1 MKEQKYMNSK
11 IEELYKKYK
20 DKKSGSLSSD
30 DQKYIKDTLDS
41 IKTVENKD
49 EAKLFLEL
57 LRLLRMASVESIDQL
72 GRKAMDTLVNA
83 FIGGSGGIYANNP
96 DGMNTRF
103 IFELV
108 QNVDDCKYK
117 RIDDCKL
124 TFQFDLKHDILK
136 LEYNELGFKPK
147 NVIAITGLGDS
158 TKNHRKV
165 TDVDKEKELD
175 QSDLFEIGEK
185 GIGFK
190 SVFGL
195 AKSVN
200 IKSGYFNFT
209 INRKNVFLLEVGDYS
224 NFDYSDNTVLELKLD
239 KGMSEELYYFL
250 RNKYKSVKS
259 IINENPILFL
269 NKLTEIQY
277 YASEDDY
284 FGFRVTRDKETEE
297 FSDSKIQIEYFGN
310 DSKDII
316 ISATKFTH
324 EIEYSINECRSR
336 YGDEENS
343 PRKHKIIVIAPDNPS
358 LIDEGRLYSFFAT
371 NHKIRAPFII
381 HAPFKLNSGRT
392 LVDNQSQSV
401 KSKNLWFN
409 RTMAEMMSM
418 IYYAYIRLSRI
429 HGKNIYHYIP
439 TSSLFDYN
447 SVLFMNGFRKI
458 DMLLLKIFKTVEGD
472 YLPYNEVCMLDYN
485 GDIKDITKVHRL
497 IGEHTKLLDA
507 PYGDL
512 EQFRELGIRIVK
524 DVKDLLYKKAINFR
538 DLTEECCK
546 YIKNSKPTESFDEMF
561 KFDIELTYEQ
571 ALIFSKYKIISSWL
585 NQHVIEKM
593 RAKSN
598 GRSFTVQY
606 KGTKLATTEVKDFCE
621 DYGSSI
627 KAPFKY
633 YVSRVDFVKDEE
645 IKNVLYFDNVVIGNN
660 MLEDFA
666 SLYATIDPNDK
677 FFLPFLRMESIS
689 EDINNL
695 CNIESENISV
705 EFLNILKNYRLSQSK
720 MLGNQYSKILELIDK
735 SGTNADRFFS
745 ELLQNIDDC
754 EYNDVYEPY
763 ADFEYEKRGANCYLT
778 VRYNEV
784 GFTRAQIR
792 AITAIGDSTKKT
804 LLSTNST
811 GEKGIGFKSIFSIF
825 GDVVISTRNVKF
837 TLNSSKP
844 TVPDK
849 IEEIE
854 RTEGFSGTEMRFRI
868 KAGMSDDIVN
878 RLLDEKFILKNIF
891 CLRQVMDL
899 NILGKQVL
907 IERLD
912 DGDKKISIGDKTYNF
927 FGYTHTFEIKDTAAL
942 IQRNEAKKVEA
953 KQQIE
958 YFVPYKNCFTD
969 YGIYN
974 VLPTSEEIN
983 IPMFINMPLELD
995 TARERMLNN
1004 EWNKSIITNMIFG
1017 LPYCYDELKYC
1028 TNKLLPDFL
1037 PVNKVTGSVYENI
1050 SPLMN
1055 KLANMKLFKLEYG
1068 DEFQSLVLGR
1078 FTYNVEYYIINKYP
1092 DLIEKK
1098 LFDIILLN
1106 DEWFYSEIEKRFRS
1120 FIRYRK
1126 FDEVIDTIESLMTSS
1141 KKSKEALSDDKF
1153 REYLYDFLSNASN
1166 DCELKERIKKLQII
1180 PVKDRK
1186 TTKYVSYSTEIFA
1199 PGVGDLQSTEYKIL
1213 DTNIMDTSV
1222 FNDIYGHINGYYKPI
1237 YNFSRDVVIGSFVE
1251 RLNKLIS
1258 IVDLETRAEK
1268 VLELF
1273 NSERSLFT
1281 EAHRQQRDFP
1291 VNSIP
1296 LVTRNGYAHFKDKCF
1311 IYNDDSSKGKL
1322 DEVIVDKKYSQLAE
1336 LIGTRRLKELNN
1348 VNDLPFVVTFEVL
1361 KDLKKYCDIYGKEI
1375 FDSIYASGE
1384 LHKSLSDGKGYFE
1397 LYKLCTDSVRLAKN
1411 QTVKV
1416 IHIDNNL
1423 IKAYSK
1429 EINKIS
1435 LSQVP
1440 ITFDLTAELDDLG
1453 FSAVVSEIESELQVR
1468 KETNV
1473 IRSILHLLSN
1483 IKYAELNTYEPC
1495 ALKSKDKTCLIL
1507 NNKLVL
1513 EYEILDKLKNYF
1525 AANFSTEILIN
1536 RDITTYTRDNYEN
1549 ITTIDSNEDDV
1560 NKAARSIGNVNDMQI
1575 DAIKDFMCRPLMV
1588 NKKVFGGYAK
1598 TCPLCGAKVKTEL
1611 TGMRIFKTK
1620 CNDMIIPLI
1629 SCCNCNDNL
1638 RYAKSVDIDT
1648 EKLEQGILDM
1658 DCVINGENWSVK
1670 NVKLRLGHRAMIAKY
1685 NKN

>member
-41 IKTVENKD
+41 ITTVDNKE

-72 GRKAMDTLVNA
+72 GQKAMDTLVNA
-83 FIGGSGGIYANNP
+83 FIGGTGGIYANDR

-117 RIDDCKL
+117 NINDCKL
-124 TFQFDLKHDILK
+124 TFEFDLYNDILK
-136 LEYNELGFKPK
+136 LEYNELGFQPK

-165 TDVDKEKELD
+165 TDVEKEKNMD
-175 QSDLFEIGEK
+175 HSDLFEIGEK

-195 AKSVN
+195 AESVN
-200 IKSGYFNFT
+200 IKSGFFNFT
-209 INRKNVFLLEVGDYS
+209 IKRDNVFLPEIGDYTK
-224 NFDYSDNTVLELKLD
+224 FDYSDKTVLELKLD
-239 KGMSEELYYFL
+239 EGLAGTLYRFL
-250 RNKYKSVKS
+250 NNKYKNIEAIV
-259 IINENPILFL
+259 NENPILFL
-269 NKLTEIQY
+269 NKLTEITY
-277 YASEDDY
+277 YASKDNY
-284 FGFRVTRDKETEE
+284 FGFRVTRNKQTEE
-297 FSDSKIQIEYFGN
+297 LTESKIKIEYFSN
-310 DSKDII
+310 DEEDIVI
-316 ISATKFTH
+316 YATKFTR

-336 YGDEENS
+336 YGDEEKNT
-343 PRKHKIIVIAPDNPS
+343 RKHKIIVIVPDNPTAIS
-358 LIDEGRLYSFFAT
+358 EGRLYSFFAT
-371 NHKIRAPFII
+371 NHKIYAPFII

-392 LVDNQSQSV
+392 LVDNQSQTEN
-401 KSKNLWFN
+401 SKNLWFN
-409 RTMAEMMSM
+409 RTMTEMISM
-418 IYYAYIRLSRI
+418 VHYAYAGLSKI
-429 HGKNIYHYIP
+429 HGKDIYRYIP
-439 TSSLFDYN
+439 KNNLVDKGI
-447 SVLFMNGFRKI
+447 LLRNGLRKI
-458 DMLLLKIFKTVEGD
+458 DILLLGIFKTVNGD

-485 GDIKDITKVHRL
+485 GGIKDIVQVYKL
-497 IGEHTKLLDA
+497 IGGQMELLDA
-507 PYGDL
+507 PYEDL
-512 EQFRELGIRIVK
+512 EQFRDLGIRIVK
-524 DVKDLLYKKAINFR
+524 DVKDLLYRKAINFR
-538 DLTEECCK
+538 DVTEECCK

-571 ALIFSKYKIISSWL
+571 AIIFSRYKIISSWL
-585 NQHVIEKM
+585 NQHIIDKM
-593 RAKSN
+593 HAKSN
-598 GRSFTVQY
+598 GRSFTVRY
-606 KGTKLATTEVKDFCE
+606 KGKKISTSDIKEFCE

-627 KAPFKY
+627 KTPFKN
-633 YVSRVDFVKDEE
+633 YVSRVDYIKDEE
-645 IKNVLYFDNVVIGNN
+645 IKNVLYFDNAVLGNN
-660 MLEDFA
+660 ILEDFA

-689 EDINNL
+689 DEINNL
-695 CNIESENISV
+695 CKTDPDNLSAD
-705 EFLNILKNYRLSQSK
+705 FLNILKNYRLSQSK
-720 MLGNQYSKILELIDK
+720 MLGNQYNKILDLIDK
-735 SGTNADRFFS
+735 SGTNTDRFFL
-745 ELLQNIDDC
+745 EILQNIDDC
-754 EYNDVYEPY
+754 KYKEDVTPEVC
-763 ADFEYEKRGANCYLT
+763 FEYESRGYNQYLT

-784 GFTRAQIR
+784 GFTKDQIR
-792 AITAIGDSTKKT
+792 AITAIGDSTKKA
-804 LLSTNST
+804 LLSTSST
-811 GEKGIGFKSIFSIF
+811 GEKGIGFKSIFSVCD
-825 GDVVISTRNVKF
+825 DVVISTRNIRF
-837 TLNSSKP
+837 TLLGNKP

-849 IEEIE
+849 IEEIDYID
-854 RTEGFSGTEMRFRI
+854 GTEMRFRLKSVLAFKI
-868 KAGMSDDIVN
+868 REKMM
-878 RLLDEKFILKNIF
+878 DERFVL
-891 CLRQVMDL
+891 Q
-899 NILGKQVL
+899 NILFIRQILNLVVLGKH
-907 IERLD
+907 INITNEGN
-912 DGDKKISIGDKTYNF
+912 GDKKIVIDKNTYEF
-927 FGYTHTFEIKDTAAL
+927 YGYEYPFEIKNSAAL
-942 IQRNEAKKVEA
+942 IQRSSSKKVDANQKVEYLVA
-953 KQQIE
+953 KDD
-958 YFVPYKNCFTD
+958 YKLNFGVYSTF
-969 YGIYN
+969 
-974 VLPTSEEIN
+974 PTLEEIY

-995 TARERMLNN
+995 TARERMLKN
-1004 EWNKSIITNMIFG
+1004 EWNKTIVENMLEG
-1017 LPYCYDELKYC
+1017 LICFYEKLKY
-1028 TNKLLPDFL
+1028 DFGYTVIHFM
-1037 PVNKVTGSVYENI
+1037 PTDKVLGSFYENVPI
-1050 SPLMN
+1050 LLN
-1055 KLANMKLFKLEYG
+1055 RIAKLKLFKLEYG
-1068 DEFQSLVLGR
+1068 DGFQSLTFGR
-1078 FTYNVEYYIINKYP
+1078 FTHDVEYYIMDFYP
-1092 DLIEKK
+1092 EILDDRLK
-1098 LFDIILLN
+1098 DILLKN
-1106 DEWFYSEIEKRFRS
+1106 DNRFIELVQSKFPKYIQYRSNQEIMSSIEELSLSRNRLNSSLSNEYFRDVL
-1120 FIRYRK
+1120 Y
-1126 FDEVIDTIESLMTSS
+1126 DY
-1141 KKSKEALSDDKF
+1141 LSDVSEEAAFRDK
-1153 REYLYDFLSNASN
+1153 
-1166 DCELKERIKKLQII
+1166 IKKLEII

-1186 TTKYVSYSTEIFA
+1186 ATKYVSYSTEIFA

-1213 DTNIMDTSV
+1213 DTDKMDTPV
-1222 FNDIYGHINGYYKPI
+1222 FNAIYGYINGYYRSIP
-1237 YNFSRDVVIGSFVE
+1237 NFSREVVIGAFVE

-1258 IVDLETRAEK
+1258 ITDLETRAEK
-1268 VLELF
+1268 ILELF

-1281 EAHRQQRDFP
+1281 EAFKQQREFP

-1348 VNDLPFVVTFEVL
+1348 VNDLPFSVTFEVL

-1411 QTVKV
+1411 QTVKI
-1416 IHIDNNL
+1416 IHVENSI
-1423 IKAYSK
+1423 IKSYSK

-1495 ALKSKDKTCLIL
+1495 SLRTKDKTCLIL

-1513 EYEILDKLKNYF
+1513 EYEILDKLKRYF
-1525 AANFSTEILIN
+1525 ADCFSTEILIN

-1560 NKAARSIGNVNDMQI
+1560 NKVARSIGNVNDMQI
-1575 DAIKDFMCRPLMV
+1575 DAIKDFMCRPLTI

-1658 DCVINGENWSVK
+1658 DCVINGENWSVR
-1670 NVKLRLGHRAMIAKY
+1670 NVKLRLGHRALIVKY

>member
-11 IEELYKKYK
+11 IEELYEKYK

-41 IKTVENKD
+41 INTVDNK
-49 EAKLFLEL
+49 EKAKLFLEL

-72 GRKAMDTLVNA
+72 GRTAMGTLVNA
-83 FIGGSGGIYANNP
+83 FIGGAGGIYENNP

-117 RIDDCKL
+117 NINDCKL

-165 TDVDKEKELD
+165 TDVSEEKTMD
-175 QSDLFEIGEK
+175 HSDLFEIGEK

-190 SVFGL
+190 SIFGL

-209 INRKNVFLLEVGDYS
+209 INRKNVFLPEVGDYS
-224 NFDYSDNTVLELKLD
+224 DFDYSDNTILELKLD
-239 KGMSEELYYFL
+239 KGMTEELYYFL
-250 RNKYKSVKS
+250 RHKYKSVKS
-259 IINENPILFL
+259 VINENPILFL
-269 NKLTEIQY
+269 NKLTEITY
-277 YASEDDY
+277 YVSEDDY
-284 FGFRVTRDKETEE
+284 FGFRVTRDKQTEE
-297 FSDSKIQIEYFGN
+297 YSESRIKIEYFSN
-310 DSKDII
+310 DSEDVVIY
-316 ISATKFTH
+316 ATKFTH
-324 EIEYSINECRSR
+324 EIEYSINECKSR
-336 YGDEENS
+336 YGEEENN

-371 NHKIRAPFII
+371 NHKIYAPFII
-381 HAPFKLNSGRT
+381 HAPFKLNYGRT
-392 LVDNQSQSV
+392 LVDSQSQSAN
-401 KSKNLWFN
+401 SMNLWFN
-409 RTMAEMMSM
+409 RTMTEMMTM
-418 IYYAYIRLSRI
+418 VYYAYYRLSKI
-429 HGKNIYHYIP
+429 HGKNIYYYIP
-439 TSSLFDYN
+439 KNNLVDAN
-447 SVLFMNGFRKI
+447 SVLFRNGFRKI
-458 DMLLLKIFKTVEGD
+458 DILLLEIFKTVDGS

-485 GDIKDITKVHRL
+485 GDIKDIINVHKL

-507 PYGDL
+507 PYADL
-512 EQFRELGIRIVK
+512 EQFRDLGIRIVK
-524 DVKDLLYKKAINFR
+524 DVKDLLYRKAVNFR
-538 DLTEECCK
+538 DVTEECCK

-571 ALIFSKYKIISSWL
+571 ALIFSRYKIISSWL
-585 NQHVIEKM
+585 NQHIIDKM
-593 RAKSN
+593 HARNN
-598 GRSFTVQY
+598 GRSFTVRY
-606 KGTKLATTEVKDFCE
+606 KGKKIPTSDIKEFCE
-621 DYGSSI
+621 DYGTSI
-627 KAPFKY
+627 KTPFKN
-633 YVSRVDFVKDEE
+633 YVSRVDYIKDEE
-645 IKNVLYFDNVVIGNN
+645 IKNVLYFDNAVLGNN
-660 MLEDFA
+660 ILEDFA

-689 EDINNL
+689 DEINNL
-695 CNIESENISV
+695 CKTDPENLNAD
-705 EFLNILKNYRLSQSK
+705 FLNILKNYRLSQSK
-720 MLGNQYSKILELIDK
+720 MLGNQYNKILDLIDK
-735 SGTNADRFFS
+735 SGTNTDRFFL
-745 ELLQNIDDC
+745 EILQNIDDC
-754 EYNDVYEPY
+754 KYKEDITPE
-763 ADFEYEKRGANCYLT
+763 ACFEYESRGYNQYLT

-784 GFTRAQIR
+784 GFTKDQIR
-792 AITAIGDSTKKT
+792 AITAIGDSTKKA
-804 LLSTNST
+804 LLSTSST
-811 GEKGIGFKSIFSIF
+811 GEKGIGFKSIFSVCD
-825 GDVVISTRNVKF
+825 DVVISTRNIRF
-837 TLNSSKP
+837 TLLGNKP

-849 IEEIE
+849 IEEIDYID
-854 RTEGFSGTEMRFRI
+854 GTEMRFRLKSGLAFKI
-868 KAGMSDDIVN
+868 REKMM
-878 RLLDEKFILKNIF
+878 DERFVLQNILFI
-891 CLRQVMDL
+891 RQVL
-899 NILGKQVL
+899 NLVVLGKH
-907 IERLD
+907 INITNESN
-912 DGDKKISIGDKTYNF
+912 GDKKIVIDKNTYEF
-927 FGYTHTFEIKDTAAL
+927 YGYEYPFEIKNSAAL
-942 IQRNEAKKVEA
+942 IQRRSSKKVDA
-953 KQQIE
+953 NQKVE
-958 YFVPYKNCFTD
+958 YLVPKDDYKLNFAVYSTF
-969 YGIYN
+969 
-974 VLPTSEEIN
+974 PTLEEIY

-995 TARERMLNN
+995 TARERMLKN
-1004 EWNKSIITNMIFG
+1004 EWNKTIVENMLEG
-1017 LPYCYDELKYC
+1017 LICFYEKLKY
-1028 TNKLLPDFL
+1028 DFGYTVIHFM
-1037 PVNKVTGSVYENI
+1037 PTDKVLGSFYENVPI
-1050 SPLMN
+1050 LLN
-1055 KLANMKLFKLEYG
+1055 RIAKLRLFKLEYSDG
-1068 DEFQSLVLGR
+1068 FQSLIFGR
-1078 FTYNVEYYIINKYP
+1078 FTHDVEYYIM
-1092 DLIEKK
+1092 D
-1098 LFDIILLN
+1098 
-1106 DEWFYSEIEKRFRS
+1106 FYSEILDNRLKDILLKNDNRFIELVQDKFPKYIQNRSNQEIMESIEKLSLRREKLNSSLANEYFRDVLYE
-1120 FIRYRK
+1120 F
-1126 FDEVIDTIESLMTSS
+1126 
-1141 KKSKEALSDDKF
+1141 LSDLGKDVSF
-1153 REYLYDFLSNASN
+1153 RE
-1166 DCELKERIKKLQII
+1166 KIKKLEII

-1237 YNFSRDVVIGSFVE
+1237 YNFSRDVVIGAFVE

-1258 IVDLETRAEK
+1258 ITDLETRAEK
-1268 VLELF
+1268 MLELF

-1296 LVTRNGYAHFKDKCF
+1296 LKTRNGYAHFKDKCF

-1348 VNDLPFVVTFEVL
+1348 VNDLPFVITFEVL

-1375 FDSIYASGE
+1375 FDSIYAAGE

-1453 FSAVVSEIESELQVR
+1453 FSAVVNEIESELQVR

-1495 ALKSKDKTCLIL
+1495 SLRTEDKTCLIL

-1513 EYEILDKLKNYF
+1513 EYEILEKLKNYF
-1525 AANFSTEILIN
+1525 AANFNTEILIN

-1560 NKAARSIGNVNDMQI
+1560 NKAVRSIGNVNDMQI

-1648 EKLEQGILDM
+1648 EKLEQGILNM
-1658 DCVINGENWSVK
+1658 DCVINGEIWSVK
-1670 NVKLRLGHRAMIAKY
+1670 NVKLRLGHRAMIEKY